1 MVEKLLSHLR
11 WELECRGEGCGG
23 GEVLGLREGSR
34 CAQLC
39 DDEYTHWPSVR
50 ASLEYRTNGW
60 LQRQW
65 VDTVY
70 LSQAVRY
77 IDQTTGNV
85 VGFSAVS
92 VR

>member
-1 MVEKLLSHLR
+1 MRVA
-11 WELECRGEGCGG
+11 EGG
-23 GEVLGLREGSR
+23 VLGLREGSR

-39 DDEYTHWPSVR
+39 DDCEYIHWPLVG
-50 ASLEYRTNGW
+50 ASLECRTKGW
-60 LQRQW
+60 LQSQW

-77 IDQTTGNV
+77 VDQTTGNV